1 MLVSPYTGE
10 RIAVISRKTAKS
22 LELEKEQNQLLVPF
36 STIGGGGM
44 MEVYRLEKM
53 ILEEQRE
60 KQEILVAVN
69 ESLDSHREIQM
80 ILNI

>member
-1 MLVSPYTGE
+1 
-10 RIAVISRKTAKS
+10 
-22 LELEKEQNQLLVPF
+22 
-36 STIGGGGM
+36 M

-80 ILNI
+80 ILNITDITLATVYLTCTL